1 MTNLPSYSYI
11 HKGCRKEI
19 DGTQI
24 EIYTFKSD
32 IVNQHYIVEIIKLNY
47 DIYVIQYFLKN
58 HRLSENRFNLLLP
71 KERGNNKH
79 VFYLLNTIT
88 NIAIEIIKQNPN
100 ASFGFMGAATSKEKN
115 RKKNSKNINPD
126 NTIRNTK
133 RHRVYSLYVLRYFS
147 PNVFTHIEY
156 KNSSCYL
163 LKNNRKELSKE
174 FFDDYLN
181 VLIQNKINM

>member
-1 MTNLPSYSYI
+1 MTNLSSYSYI